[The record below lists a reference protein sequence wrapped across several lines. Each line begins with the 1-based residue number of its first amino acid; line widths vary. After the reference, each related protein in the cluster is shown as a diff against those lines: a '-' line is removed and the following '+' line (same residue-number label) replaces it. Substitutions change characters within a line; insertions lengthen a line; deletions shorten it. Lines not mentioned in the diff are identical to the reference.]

1 MASLGPNDVTMASDM
16 EEQYQEQQEGDR
28 ETMQTAEEN
37 VSVESTTTTVEEITT
52 FEETPTIT
60 TVEEHQISEVFV
72 STDSISAVAMEE
84 IAETIAARDSVNLDM
99 DYSVAATLGSSM
111 DGESVRT
118 EDFAEEEVF
127 IEEECSKNAEVDFT
141 ELAELAAADEAIE
154 AAKTQYSSDK
164 GTETTE
170 DLKQVCAT
178 RKIQDSKEISAETEV
193 EMGISVGPALG
204 SLVDV
209 DNVLSL
215 GDMCNT
221 SNVDGMETTDAL
233 TRNETLKSTEV
244 VNNLERDSTLH
255 RDVSADAASPNLVAQ
270 ETSVV
275 VTTESESTDAVDPV
289 IEEAAEEVVTTD
301 TKAATEGIQCVTAVA
316 IDRTTDSCEAE
327 TSEVILTDLSSEPS
341 NGFHARADSPESA
354 SRIPETATTESE
366 STDAVDPVI
375 EEAAEEVV
383 TTDTKAAAEGIQCVT
398 AVAIDRTTDSCEAET
413 SEAILTDL
421 SSEPSNGFHAPADS
435 PESAS
440 RIPETATTESEST
453 DAVDPVIEEAAEE
466 VVTTDTKAAAEGIQ
480 CVTAVAI
487 DRTTDSC
494 EAETSEAIL
503 TDLSS
508 EPSNG
513 FHAPADSP
521 ESASRIPETATT
533 ESESTDAVDP
543 VIEEAAEEVVTTDTK
558 AAAEGIQCVTAVAI
572 DRTTDSYEAETSEAI
587 LTDLSSEPSNGF
599 HAPADSPESAS
610 RIPNTAAVEHDHEAN
625 ISEKVPP
632 KRFSSMLTRFAE
644 KITLKTGPHRTD
656 SAAKLELNSPAPVE
670 NIVHHLEEHETVS
683 PQTHRTPSAA
693 KLDLSGSSPVK
704 NVVDRFEAHQNE
716 DNALDSLKIRTKR
729 DFFSEKGRSISVS
742 HEKEKYNTQT
752 AQRAKKEAEAKEQ
765 LKSPA
770 KKHSPVY
777 RKSSAMSSVRNM
789 ASRFEKKADQSLDN
803 LSFRTVRSFFPT
815 EKSIH
820 VGAEKMKYE
829 ALEKENQSAKEAE
842 ENFVKHGYHE
852 QRTSSDVATILTDKK
867 EPAAEK
873 FVEEDAVAQI
883 TPSMDDMP
891 STPTKPNETATL
903 KADRTPE
910 PYPRRHTVSTKSDS
924 PNVRGIAYRFETKRA
939 NSVVSTPVRTIDTF
953 IVPKSEASVCV
964 SAETAKF
971 ETPEKQ
977 VRSGKR
983 TIDDFLVPES
993 EASVRVSAEK
1003 EKFEK
1008 PVKQVKATVRTI
1020 DTFIV
1025 PDNEASV
1032 RVSAEKAKFETPEKL
1047 VKAPV
1052 RTIDTFIVP
1061 DSESSVCVSAEKAKF
1076 ESPEQQMRLTGP
1088 VVRTIDTFIVPE
1100 SEVSVHVA
1108 AEKAKL
1114 EALEKQKQCELEAQA
1129 AIKKQ
1134 KSERS
1139 MLLASEK
1146 AKLEEASQMSEEV
1159 KTVEDVAMAHEAEE
1173 VEVVGETEVAE
1184 TTKVTT
1190 EAEAV
1195 KEIEAIKEPVVV
1207 ETEAAKVAEVA
1218 LETKLVPETT
1228 VAMQI
1233 VAAKTEE
1240 IRERDVTA
1248 DSTTTEEA
1256 EVGWEFGVGKNEE
1269 TDVVEATAVAEQT
1282 EVAAGTKKANES
1294 EEVDESEGA
1303 TKRTDEV
1310 EEKTAM
1316 EVMEM
1321 TMVTDVKESEVI
1333 TSIKEANVTK
1343 EVVEIVQENKK
1354 AEVDEVFEEIEEVT
1368 ETEEVSDCG
1377 VVKTIEEVLNET
1389 TNEEHEVQ
1397 NWANFSIPAV
1407 EVTVERQTFGDIV
1420 STTQHVHW
1428 LSLPMSVNPALA
1440 RLHTV
1445 LRDHNPLTAYALYP
1459 SNPPSPTSRN
1469 K

>member
-244 VNNLERDSTLH
+244 
-255 RDVSADAASPNLVAQ
+255 
-270 ETSVV
+270 
-275 VTTESESTDAVDPV
+275 
-289 IEEAAEEVVTTD
+289 
-301 TKAATEGIQCVTAVA
+301 
-316 IDRTTDSCEAE
+316 
-327 TSEVILTDLSSEPS
+327 
-341 NGFHARADSPESA
+341 
-354 SRIPETATTESE
+354 
-366 STDAVDPVI
+366 
-375 EEAAEEVV
+375 
-383 TTDTKAAAEGIQCVT
+383 
-398 AVAIDRTTDSCEAET
+398 
-413 SEAILTDL
+413 
-421 SSEPSNGFHAPADS
+421 
-435 PESAS
+435 
-440 RIPETATTESEST
+440 
-453 DAVDPVIEEAAEE
+453 
-466 VVTTDTKAAAEGIQ
+466 
-480 CVTAVAI
+480 
-487 DRTTDSC
+487 
-494 EAETSEAIL
+494 
-503 TDLSS
+503 
-508 EPSNG
+508 
-513 FHAPADSP
+513 
-521 ESASRIPETATT
+521 
-533 ESESTDAVDP
+533 
-543 VIEEAAEEVVTTDTK
+543 
-558 AAAEGIQCVTAVAI
+558 
-572 DRTTDSYEAETSEAI
+572 
-587 LTDLSSEPSNGF
+587 PSNGF

>member
-233 TRNETLKSTEV
+233 TRNET
-244 VNNLERDSTLH
+244 
-255 RDVSADAASPNLVAQ
+255 
-270 ETSVV
+270 
-275 VTTESESTDAVDPV
+275 
-289 IEEAAEEVVTTD
+289 
-301 TKAATEGIQCVTAVA
+301 
-316 IDRTTDSCEAE
+316 
-327 TSEVILTDLSSEPS
+327 
-341 NGFHARADSPESA
+341 
-354 SRIPETATTESE
+354 
-366 STDAVDPVI
+366 
-375 EEAAEEVV
+375 
-383 TTDTKAAAEGIQCVT
+383 
-398 AVAIDRTTDSCEAET
+398 TTDSCEAET

-440 RIPETATTESEST
+440 RIPETATT
-453 DAVDPVIEEAAEE
+453 D
-466 VVTTDTKAAAEGIQ
+466 
-480 CVTAVAI
+480 
-487 DRTTDSC
+487 
-494 EAETSEAIL
+494 
-503 TDLSS
+503 
-508 EPSNG
+508 NG

-533 ESESTDAVDP
+533 E
-543 VIEEAAEEVVTTDTK
+543 
-558 AAAEGIQCVTAVAI
+558 
-572 DRTTDSYEAETSEAI
+572 TTDSYEAETSEAI

>member
-16 EEQYQEQQEGDR
+16 EEQYQEQQEGDG
-28 ETMQTAEEN
+28 ETMKTAEEN
-37 VSVESTTTTVEEITT
+37 ASVESTTTTVEEITT

-60 TVEEHQISEVFV
+60 TVEEPQISEVFV

-84 IAETIAARDSVNLDM
+84 IAETIAARDSVNVDM

-141 ELAELAAADEAIE
+141 ELAELAELAAADEAIE

-170 DLKQVCAT
+170 DLKQVYAT
-178 RKIQDSKEISAETEV
+178 KKIQDIKEISAETEV
-193 EMGISVGPALG
+193 EMGISVEPALEG
-204 SLVDV
+204 LVDV

-215 GDMCNT
+215 GDMCNS

-233 TRNETLKSTEV
+233 TRNETLKSAEV
-244 VNNLERDSTLH
+244 ANNLERDSTLH

-270 ETSVV
+270 ETFVV
-275 VTTESESTDAVDPV
+275 VTTKSESTDAVDPV
-289 IEEAAEEVVTTD
+289 LEEAAQEVVITD
-301 TKAATEGIQCVTAVA
+301 TKAAAEGIECVTAVA
-316 IDRTTDSCEAE
+316 TDTTTDSCEAE
-327 TSEVILTDLSSEPS
+327 TSEIILTDLSSEPS
-341 NGFHARADSPESA
+341 NGFHAPADSPESA
-354 SRIPETATTESE
+354 SRIPETQLRSL
-366 STDAVDPVI
+366 I
-375 EEAAEEVV
+375 
-383 TTDTKAAAEGIQCVT
+383 
-398 AVAIDRTTDSCEAET
+398 AIDTTTDSCEAET

-421 SSEPSNGFHAPADS
+421 SSEPSNGFHAPANS
-435 PESAS
+435 PELA
-440 RIPETATTESEST
+440 
-453 DAVDPVIEEAAEE
+453 
-466 VVTTDTKAAAEGIQ
+466 
-480 CVTAVAI
+480 
-487 DRTTDSC
+487 
-494 EAETSEAIL
+494 
-503 TDLSS
+503 LS
-508 EPSNG
+508 
-513 FHAPADSP
+513 
-521 ESASRIPETATT
+521 
-533 ESESTDAVDP
+533 
-543 VIEEAAEEVVTTDTK
+543 
-558 AAAEGIQCVTAVAI
+558 
-572 DRTTDSYEAETSEAI
+572 
-587 LTDLSSEPSNGF
+587 
-599 HAPADSPESAS
+599 
-610 RIPNTAAVEHDHEAN
+610 IPNTAAVEPVHEAD

-670 NIVHHLEEHETVS
+670 NIVHHLEEHESVS

-716 DNALDSLKIRTKR
+716 NNALDSLKIRTKR

-770 KKHSPVY
+770 KKHSPVH

-873 FVEEDAVAQI
+873 FGGEDAVAQV
-883 TPSMDDMP
+883 TPSTDDMP
-891 STPTKPNETATL
+891 STPTKSNETATL

-1076 ESPEQQMRLTGP
+1076 ESPEQQMQLTGP

-1134 KSERS
+1134 KLERS

-1146 AKLEEASQMSEEV
+1146 AKLEEASQISEEV

-1173 VEVVGETEVAE
+1173 VEVVGETKVAK

-1248 DSTTTEEA
+1248 DSTNNEEA

-1294 EEVDESEGA
+1294 EEIDESEGA

-1310 EEKTAM
+1310 EEKTAK

-1343 EVVEIVQENKK
+1343 EVVEIVQENKE

-1377 VVKTIEEVLNET
+1377 VVKTVEEVLNET
-1389 TNEEHEVQ
+1389 TNEEQEMH

-1407 EVTVERQTFGDIV
+1407 EVTVERQTFGDNV

-1459 SNPPSPTSRN
+1459 SNPPTPTSRN